1 MKPGLEKKTEV
12 YCQHMERLTG
22 IPCYPVDLEEKDECR
37 EPLCSLCQTC
47 ESIRGG
53 LCDGWQEVR
62 AGCMEAFRWSNF
74 NMFLCHSGLLMVCT
88 FITDKG
94 GRPVGGITTGPI
106 CAGTM
111 DDNLQLVASSQ
122 LREVISTQPC
132 YNMEQIQGLAE
143 VLDAISVSLSESVH
157 HLSAKYFTDQQS
169 YVNREYTKHMRALAG
184 GDAYLYPIALERK
197 LRLAINN
204 KDREASM
211 VLLNQMLAYIYTS
224 NNYDLKPIRVRAW
237 ELLTVLSRAAAD
249 AGADF
254 TELQLR
260 NDDFRDR
267 ILKCRSL
274 EGLTARISGILQQ
287 YLAAAFDLKTGG
299 HGQIARWVLEYVEA
313 HYQEK
318 IRLADIAEE
327 VHLSAPYL
335 CTVFKNS
342 TGESISGC
350 INRIRIEHARILLQD
365 PSLSLVQVANLCGF
379 EEQSYF
385 TKIFRSYTGVSP
397 RKYRL
402 QR

>member
-74 NMFLCHSGLLMVCT
+74 YMFLCHSGLLMVCT

-157 HLSAKYFTDQQS
+157 HLSAKYFTDQQC
-169 YVNREYTKHMRALAG
+169 YINRE
-184 GDAYLYPIALERK
+184 
-197 LRLAINN
+197 
-204 KDREASM
+204 
-211 VLLNQMLAYIYTS
+211 
-224 NNYDLKPIRVRAW
+224 
-237 ELLTVLSRAAAD
+237 
-249 AGADF
+249 
-254 TELQLR
+254 
-260 NDDFRDR
+260 
-267 ILKCRSL
+267 
-274 EGLTARISGILQQ
+274 
-287 YLAAAFDLKTGG
+287 
-299 HGQIARWVLEYVEA
+299 
-313 HYQEK
+313 
-318 IRLADIAEE
+318 
-327 VHLSAPYL
+327 
-335 CTVFKNS
+335 
-342 TGESISGC
+342 
-350 INRIRIEHARILLQD
+350 
-365 PSLSLVQVANLCGF
+365 
-379 EEQSYF
+379 
-385 TKIFRSYTGVSP
+385 
-397 RKYRL
+397 
-402 QR
+402 